1 MKGTALIA
9 HIIAHVVGSVATLTF
24 SSLRSVVHLRI
35 SHRVLCAVF
44 PPSADCVFGT
54 AHGVM
59 GSESVLSM
67 GLVYL
72 SPDCTQILVA
82 K

>member
-44 PPSADCVFGT
+44 PPSADCVFDT
-54 AHGVM
+54 AHGVRVC
-59 GSESVLSM
+59 SEYGATVFVSRLYTNPGCQV
-67 GLVYL
+67 
-72 SPDCTQILVA
+72 T
-82 K
+82 

>member
-9 HIIAHVVGSVATLTF
+9 HIIAHIVWSFATLTF
-24 SSLRSVVHLRI
+24 NILPSVFKLRLSFRI
-35 SHRVLCAVF
+35 LFAVF
-44 PPSADCVFGT
+44 RLSVDCVFD
-54 AHGVM
+54 AIHGVM

-67 GLVYL
+67 GLVFL

>member
-1 MKGTALIA
+1 MKGADLIA
-9 HIIAHVVGSVATLTF
+9 HIIVHVVGSVATLTF
-24 SSLRSVVHLRI
+24 NSLRSVVHLRI
-35 SHRVLCAVF
+35 SHRVF
-44 PPSADCVFGT
+44 DT